1 MPGQALSLV
10 CVSSWRG
17 SGPAR
22 PSSAPGRSGG
32 ICGAGGSQG
41 RHALAGS
48 GPGETSL
55 GRGRARRGMSWPGPG
70 QGRHLLG
77 LGRARGG
84 MPWPGAGE
92 AASGCLARQVQSRRV
107 TKLWNPAER
116 ALFHSTLLGVHVS
129 DEFFGFVLV
138 PHGEFR
144 LSLLQPCTSVVFAT
158 PITNRSIQK
167 LFPIGW
173 CPVLAAGGAPGRSS
187 RSALA
192 DLAIATPSLSSRGGR
207 PREEKSSADGPEKA
221 WVLRATMGPRGESSA
236 AGPGVS
242 QMWTS
247 RRARLR
253 GMCFPLRASPN
264 PLLSVQEARSTSG
277 YRALILLL
285 GLSLACARVCAIA
298 VRRRGPTL
306 CVAGRLHVQ
315 VCPYVGVYVLSA

>member
-1 MPGQALSLV
+1 
-10 CVSSWRG
+10 
-17 SGPAR
+17 
-22 PSSAPGRSGG
+22 
-32 ICGAGGSQG
+32 
-41 RHALAGS
+41 
-48 GPGETSL
+48 
-55 GRGRARRGMSWPGPG
+55 
-70 QGRHLLG
+70 
-77 LGRARGG
+77 

-92 AASGCLARQVQSRRV
+92 AASGCLARQVQSRRE

-207 PREEKSSADGPEKA
+207 PRKSLLPTDQKRLGCSEQR
-221 WVLRATMGPRGESSA
+221 WVRVGSRP
-236 AGPGVS
+236 
-242 QMWTS
+242 
-247 RRARLR
+247 RRARACPRCGPQGAHASVACALPRARAPSPSYQYRRLGVHR
-253 GMCFPLRASPN
+253 GIG
-264 PLLSVQEARSTSG
+264 LLSCSSACPWSVPVCA
-277 YRALILLL
+277 LLL
-285 GLSLACARVCAIA
+285 YG
-298 VRRRGPTL
+298 G
-306 CVAGRLHVQ
+306 AGRHCV
-315 VCPYVGVYVLSA
+315 

>member
-1 MPGQALSLV
+1 M
-10 CVSSWRG
+10 
-17 SGPAR
+17 
-22 PSSAPGRSGG
+22 
-32 ICGAGGSQG
+32 
-41 RHALAGS
+41 
-48 GPGETSL
+48 
-55 GRGRARRGMSWPGPG
+55 
-70 QGRHLLG
+70 
-77 LGRARGG
+77 GRARGG

-92 AASGCLARQVQSRRV
+92 AASGCLARQVQSRRE

-158 PITNRSIQK
+158 PITNRTIQK

-207 PREEKSSADGPEKA
+207 PREEKSSANGPEKA

-242 QMWTS
+242 
-247 RRARLR
+247 
-253 GMCFPLRASPN
+253 
-264 PLLSVQEARSTSG
+264 
-277 YRALILLL
+277 
-285 GLSLACARVCAIA
+285 
-298 VRRRGPTL
+298 
-306 CVAGRLHVQ
+306 
-315 VCPYVGVYVLSA
+315 

>member
-1 MPGQALSLV
+1 MSDDFCGVLAS
-10 CVSSWRG
+10 VSRE
-17 SGPAR
+17 AR
-22 PSSAPGRSGG
+22 
-32 ICGAGGSQG
+32 
-41 RHALAGS
+41 
-48 GPGETSL
+48 
-55 GRGRARRGMSWPGPG
+55 
-70 QGRHLLG
+70 
-77 LGRARGG
+77 
-84 MPWPGAGE
+84 
-92 AASGCLARQVQSRRV
+92 SGCLARQVQSRRE

-116 ALFHSTLLGVHVS
+116 ALFHSTFLGVHVS

-158 PITNRSIQK
+158 PITNRTIQK

-192 DLAIATPSLSSRGGR
+192 DLATATSSLSSRGGR
-207 PREEKSSADGPEKA
+207 PREEKSSVDGPEEA

-253 GMCFPLRASPN
+253 GMCFPLRPSPN

-277 YRALILLL
+277 YRALVLLL

-306 CVAGRLHVQ
+306 CVCTCLHVHVQ
-315 VCPYVGVYVLSA
+315 VCTYVGVYVLSG